1 MSIEMRYLLAAVVL
15 TALLRV
21 PWLLNKVSVRGL
33 QKISGYP
40 SESEPLAAWAR
51 RLWYAH
57 EDALDNLILFT
68 PLILLLEA
76 TEVSS
81 AISRLAAATYFW
93 ARLAHA
99 IVYAFAIPWLK
110 MLAYITAFTSLLVL
124 AWELAVRA
132 ANF

>member
-1 MSIEMRYLLAAVVL
+1 MLYAIPMSIEMRYLLAAVVL

-81 AISRLAAATYFW
+81 AISRIRKVWKDWSQRY
-93 ARLAHA
+93 
-99 IVYAFAIPWLK
+99 K
-110 MLAYITAFTSLLVL
+110 S
-124 AWELAVRA
+124 
-132 ANF
+132 